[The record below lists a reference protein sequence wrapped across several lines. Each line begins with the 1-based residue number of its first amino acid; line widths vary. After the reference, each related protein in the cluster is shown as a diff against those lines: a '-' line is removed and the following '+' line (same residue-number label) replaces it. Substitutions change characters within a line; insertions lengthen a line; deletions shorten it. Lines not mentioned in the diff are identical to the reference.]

1 MHNHAPND
9 YKCPI
14 CIAMDGIENEDTWI
28 KQDDIFY
35 KDDLVTGFIS
45 SKSIKGN
52 EGHPLV
58 VPNDH
63 YENIYDLPEKISH
76 RIMDVGK
83 KISVGLK
90 EVRNCDGVNFVQN
103 NEPAAGQH
111 AFHYHL
117 HLIPRFEDDNYNEV
131 FWKSE
136 KSDPKD
142 RVRYAK
148 ELREYL
154 DRQA

>member
-1 MHNHAPND
+1 MHNHAPKN
-9 YKCPI
+9 YKCPV
-14 CIAMDGIENEDTWI
+14 CIAITGLETEDTWI
-28 KQDDIFY
+28 KQADIFY
-35 KDDLVTGFIS
+35 QDELVTGFIS

-58 VPNDH
+58 VPNNH
-63 YENIYDLPEKISH
+63 YENIYDLPEKVGH
-76 RIMDVGK
+76 RIIDIGK

-117 HLIPRFEDDNYNEV
+117 HIIPRFEGDNYNEE
-131 FWKSE
+131 FWKAE
-136 KSDPKD
+136 KSEPVE
-142 RVRYAK
+142 RLQYAK
-148 ELREYL
+148 NLRKYFTC
-154 DRQA
+154 